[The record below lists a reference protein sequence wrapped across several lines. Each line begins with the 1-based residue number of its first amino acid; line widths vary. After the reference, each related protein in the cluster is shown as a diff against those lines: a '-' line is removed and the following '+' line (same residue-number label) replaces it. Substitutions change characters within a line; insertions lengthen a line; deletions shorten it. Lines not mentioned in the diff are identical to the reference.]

1 MRFIKLAA
9 VALCCVCGMTLA
21 SCDKDDD
28 PKTSSKLKF
37 STEKAEVAVGKTVDV
52 TVSGGTEAYTAKSG
66 DEKTATVKVS
76 KSVITVTGV
85 KAGTATITVTD
96 KNKLTGTFTVTVK
109 EATTSLEFDQTSV
122 SVETGKEE
130 TVTVKSGT
138 APYTATVKDTDIATA
153 TVEDGK
159 ITIKGV
165 KAGTTTVTVTDK
177 DNLTGTVSVT
187 VK

>member
-1 MRFIKLAA
+1 MRRMKFIKLAA

-28 PKTSSKLKF
+28 PKTTSKLKF

-52 TVSGGTEAYTAKSG
+52 TVSGGTEAYTAKSS
-66 DEKTATVKVS
+66 DATIATVAVS

-96 KNKLTGTFTVTVK
+96 KNKLTGT
-109 EATTSLEFDQTSV
+109 
-122 SVETGKEE
+122 
-130 TVTVKSGT
+130 
-138 APYTATVKDTDIATA
+138 
-153 TVEDGK
+153 
-159 ITIKGV
+159 
-165 KAGTTTVTVTDK
+165 
-177 DNLTGTVSVT
+177 VSVT